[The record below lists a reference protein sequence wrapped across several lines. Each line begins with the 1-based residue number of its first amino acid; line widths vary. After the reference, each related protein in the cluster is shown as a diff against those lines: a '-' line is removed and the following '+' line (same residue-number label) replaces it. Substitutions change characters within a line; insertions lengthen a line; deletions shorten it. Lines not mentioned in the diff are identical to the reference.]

1 MNVNSNDTPQQNVTA
16 IDDLSCRDTL
26 RAFYISNSEFPVHV
40 IHLNG
45 LPDIALTC
53 FANELF
59 GILSPSSVRGY
70 VRELLLF
77 VNWVR
82 QDAVAL
88 AQGWDICS
96 EPLKVRSALREYLT
110 VVAQC
115 RITVRPDMLRLRA
128 AYINRSS

>member
-1 MNVNSNDTPQQNVTA
+1 MRRRHIWRRKPAMNVNSNDTPQQNVTA
-16 IDDLSCRDTL
+16 IDDLSCRDPL

-59 GILSPSSVRGY
+59 GILSPSSVLGY

-96 EPLKVRSALREYLT
+96 E
-110 VVAQC
+110 
-115 RITVRPDMLRLRA
+115 
-128 AYINRSS
+128 